1 MFGVELNNEEDLI
14 LAKKLVKK
22 ADIHRVGLNPRIK
35 LNEEVIKNLKEIED
49 LEPLKLGYCDKSS
62 QLEFEGISL
71 AGKIFLVDGEH
82 RYHSKEDDFD
92 FPCVIKKYDSIT
104 DIYRDSVVFN
114 LHGQRLKNEEIYKVI
129 EKDIDFHFIQKSGDL
144 TNIPNIKQMAT
155 TYRIDRDTSASL
167 IFKNILKRKVE
178 DIDNFD
184 CLKIKTT
191 PGSAEET
198 MKKYVVL
205 GMRELIKVADGT
217 KIRRFLTEFTP
228 YIRNMNYTKKAEL
241 MEIVKGYLNNEF
253 ATYEDY
259 LKSKETVQQENEPVN
274 IESFLNGSGTDSEVD
289 EDEGFEV
296 GAKDKKDSIV
306 KSDVSLY
313 TKKVNTSMKDAISYM
328 NHVKTLQK
336 SGKIALVMPKKEELD
351 SLETNLKDLL
361 KTIEELK
368 NN

>member
-1 MFGVELNNEEDLI
+1 M
-14 LAKKLVKK
+14 
-22 ADIHRVGLNPRIK
+22 
-35 LNEEVIKNLKEIED
+35 
-49 LEPLKLGYCDKSS
+49 
-62 QLEFEGISL
+62 
-71 AGKIFLVDGEH
+71 
-82 RYHSKEDDFD
+82 
-92 FPCVIKKYDSIT
+92 
-104 DIYRDSVVFN
+104 
-114 LHGQRLKNEEIYKVI
+114 
-129 EKDIDFHFIQKSGDL
+129 
-144 TNIPNIKQMAT
+144 
-155 TYRIDRDTSASL
+155 
-167 IFKNILKRKVE
+167 KRKVE

-241 MEIVKGYLNNEF
+241 MEIVKGYLNDEF
-253 ATYEDY
+253 TTYEDY

-274 IESFLNGSGTDSEVD
+274 IESFLNGSGTDSEFD

-296 GAKDKKDSIV
+296 GVKDKKDSIV

-313 TKKVNTSMKDAISYM
+313 TKKVNASMKDAISYM

>member
-1 MFGVELNNEEDLI
+1 MFGVEVRNEEDLI
-14 LAKKLVKK
+14 LSKKLIKK
-22 ADIHRVGLNPRIK
+22 ADIHRVGLNPRLK
-35 LNEEVIKNLKEIED
+35 LNEEVIKNLKDIED
-49 LEPLKLGYCDKSS
+49 IEPLKLGYCDKDS

-71 AGKIFLVDGEH
+71 AGKVFLVDGEH
-82 RYHSKEDDFD
+82 RFHSKENDFD
-92 FPCVIKKYDSIT
+92 FPCVVKKYDSIT

-144 TNIPNIKQMAT
+144 SNIPNIKQMAT

-191 PGSAEET
+191 PGSSEET

-241 MEIVKGYLNNEF
+241 MDIVKGYLNEEF
-253 ATYEDY
+253 TTYEDY
-259 LKSKETVQQENEPVN
+259 LKSKEATQQEEGPVN
-274 IESFLNGSGTDSEVD
+274 IESFLNGAGTDVD
-289 EDEGFEV
+289 ETEEEGFEV
-296 GAKDKKDSIV
+296 NTKEKKDSVV

-313 TKKVNTSMKDAISYM
+313 TKKVNTSIKDAISYL
-328 NHVKTLQK
+328 NHVKTLQQN
-336 SGKIALVMPKKEELD
+336 GKIAIVMPKKEEID
-351 SLETNLKDLL
+351 SLDTNLKDLL